1 MSYIINLTNGNVL
14 TQIQDGTTN
23 TNTGITLIGR
33 NYTNYG
39 QTQNDNFVRLLENF
53 ADANPP
59 TVSSQA
65 YTPLVG
71 TLWYDSINKII
82 KVYDGANWYPV
93 SQRVNSNTA
102 PVADNVGDQW
112 YDVVNQQTKQW
123 NGTSWQIVGPVY
135 SVSQG
140 LSGIQIETLTD
151 SFPTSYA
158 VSSEYAQGQLV
169 SITSSNSFTLPNQYN
184 GFTTIAKVLNIANN
198 AVVSQ
203 TLTVNGSSTFNQA
216 ATFNAQ
222 LNSQTVVPTT
232 TGVYNLGSSVNAY
245 KDLTLSGNVA
255 FSNANI
261 QFSNNNN
268 LLLHNRTYQG
278 NVNVYVNSNFG
289 NINALRVDGATGLV
303 TVFNDPVNPY
313 QVSTK
318 NYVDNNIA
326 NVNTIITSINSTLT
340 AGINQLRIDTGNYLL
355 ANVININANAA
366 SIQATTNANIT
377 AANLAISAL
386 VSNTGVLANS
396 IQINNDNELALAN
409 AIVTA
414 NTSVVSYVNT
424 LDARQTSNLNTVN
437 TNLTNGIAALASST
451 AANLATAVSPLAT
464 IASPAFTGTPTAP
477 TPSSTDNSTK
487 LATTAFVKTAIA
499 NQVTYNVSS
508 NPPSGTPTYSFWFQ
522 V

>member
-1 MSYIINLTNGNVL
+1 M
-14 TQIQDGTTN
+14 
-23 TNTGITLIGR
+23 
-33 NYTNYG
+33 
-39 QTQNDNFVRLLENF
+39 
-53 ADANPP
+53 
-59 TVSSQA
+59 
-65 YTPLVG
+65 
-71 TLWYDSINKII
+71 
-82 KVYDGANWYPV
+82 
-93 SQRVNSNTA
+93 
-102 PVADNVGDQW
+102 
-112 YDVVNQQTKQW
+112 
-123 NGTSWQIVGPVY
+123 
-135 SVSQG
+135 
-140 LSGIQIETLTD
+140 
-151 SFPTSYA
+151 
-158 VSSEYAQGQLV
+158 
-169 SITSSNSFTLPNQYN
+169 
-184 GFTTIAKVLNIANN
+184 
-198 AVVSQ
+198 
-203 TLTVNGSSTFNQA
+203 
-216 ATFNAQ
+216 
-222 LNSQTVVPTT
+222 
-232 TGVYNLGSSVNAY
+232 
-245 KDLTLSGNVA
+245 
-255 FSNANI
+255 
-261 QFSNNNN
+261 
-268 LLLHNRTYQG
+268 
-278 NVNVYVNSNFG
+278 
-289 NINALRVDGATGLV
+289 
-303 TVFNDPVNPY
+303 
-313 QVSTK
+313 
-318 NYVDNNIA
+318 
-326 NVNTIITSINSTLT
+326 
-340 AGINQLRIDTGNYLL
+340 RIDTGNYLL